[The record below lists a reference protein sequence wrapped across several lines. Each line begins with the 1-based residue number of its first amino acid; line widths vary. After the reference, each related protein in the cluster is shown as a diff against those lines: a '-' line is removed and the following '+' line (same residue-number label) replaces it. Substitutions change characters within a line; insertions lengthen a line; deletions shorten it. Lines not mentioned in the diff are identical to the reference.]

1 MTPLTVHLGAN
12 NVYLLRGTD
21 GAVCIDAGPDYE
33 GAWQELAAQ
42 LAAHGL
48 RVADVRAVIL
58 THYHLDH
65 AGLAARWQ
73 GAGVP
78 VYAGAGDE
86 DGLALGRNEREALR
100 ERTRATLIEHGVPAL
115 ALTPGSSPARSFPLP
130 RAGAGAE
137 RSEAGE
143 GRVAAARGEGQHTA
157 EHGRGWP
164 GPLRMTPVHPDALLR
179 DGDEVT
185 AAGLHLRAL
194 ACPGHTPGTLV
205 LEDHAT
211 GDLYTG
217 DHLLSRTVATVGIQF
232 RGPHR
237 WPSMPPFIRSLERLR
252 QHPGARAWP
261 GHGEPI
267 DDAAAAAAW
276 SLRYL
281 ERRAARLRQRLAAG
295 PATAYDLA
303 VSLFPHLQ
311 PHHLYA
317 VMAETIG
324 LLDWLVERGEAR
336 WRGGEGR
343 TVCQLT

>member
-1 MTPLTVHLGAN
+1 MTPLIIRLGAN
-12 NVYLLRGTD
+12 NVYVLRGAD
-21 GAVCIDAGPDYE
+21 GALCIDAGPDYD
-33 GAWQELAAQ
+33 GAWQELTAQ

-48 RVADVRAVIL
+48 GVTDVRAVIL
-58 THYHLDH
+58 THRHLDH

-78 VYAGAGDE
+78 VYAGHGDE
-86 DGLALGRNEREALR
+86 VGLTLDPDERATLR
-100 ERTRATLIEHGVPAL
+100 ERTLAMLIEHGVPEPL
-115 ALTPGSSPARSFPLP
+115 ARAVVSGARRPT
-130 RAGAGAE
+130 GA
-137 RSEAGE
+137 
-143 GRVAAARGEGQHTA
+143 A
-157 EHGRGWP
+157 EHGNGWP
-164 GPLRMTPVHPDALLR
+164 GPLRMTPVRPNALLR

-185 AAGLHLRAL
+185 LTGQRLRAL

-205 LEDHAT
+205 LQDIVT

-232 RGPHR
+232 AGPHR
-237 WPSMPPFIRSLERLR
+237 WPSMPPFIRSLTRLR
-252 QHPGARAWP
+252 EHGGARAWP

-267 DDAAAAAAW
+267 TDAAEAVAW

-303 VSLFPHLQ
+303 VGLFPHLQ

-317 VMAETIG
+317 VLAETIG
-324 LLDWLVERGEAR
+324 LLDWLVEHGEAR
-336 WRGGEGR
+336 WQHGEGR
-343 TVCQLT
+343 SICCPA